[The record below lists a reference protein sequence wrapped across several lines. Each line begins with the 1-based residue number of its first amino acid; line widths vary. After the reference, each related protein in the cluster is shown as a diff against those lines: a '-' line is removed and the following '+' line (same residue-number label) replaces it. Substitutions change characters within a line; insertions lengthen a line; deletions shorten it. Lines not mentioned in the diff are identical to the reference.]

1 MADSIDEDTQM
12 TDRFNQLRPLD
23 VKLSTSS
30 TFHGSCIINL
40 GNTIVKCLVN
50 LPKVSAKK
58 ASSDYGQF
66 TVELTSNDSFHT
78 QKDLE
83 TLKTHI
89 LETFE
94 KHIIIDDY
102 PCQIIEAYIIVANDD
117 GGLLPTVLMGMCL
130 ALIDCGIHLYDVIAA
145 CSVCVFKD
153 NNQQLTVALDLTRE
167 EEEYYRSL
175 DPNLTVVNLGYCS
188 QLKTI
193 ALLYSKGYYI
203 GESLKQ
209 ALEVAKEA
217 CSLLSGELFNV
228 LKSNHIWKAESSNF
242 VLQTEYIQPSV
253 DANSIM

>member
-1 MADSIDEDTQM
+1 MADSIEEDTLM
-12 TDRFNQLRPLD
+12 TGRFNQLRPLD

-58 ASSDYGQF
+58 ASSDFGQF
-66 TVELTSNDSFHT
+66 TLEVTSNDSFHT
-78 QKDLE
+78 HKDLE
-83 TLKTHI
+83 TLKTLI

-94 KHIIIDDY
+94 KHIIIDNY
-102 PCQIIEAYIIVANDD
+102 PCQIIEAYVIVSNDD

-130 ALIDCGIHLYDVIAA
+130 ALIDCGIHVYDVIAA
-145 CSVCVFKD
+145 CSVCVFND
-153 NNQQLTVALDLTRE
+153 HSQQLTVALDLTRE

-193 ALLYSKGYYI
+193 AALYSKGCYI
-203 GESLKQ
+203 GESLKE

-217 CSLLSGELFNV
+217 CSLLTGELYKV

-242 VLQTEYIQPSV
+242 VLQTDYIQPSV
-253 DANSIM
+253 DVNPIM